1 MLLPLEREFA
11 LRITM
16 QERHINREKYFNEQ
30 SSTIRNHVLPFLN
43 QMITIDAN
51 TSILEIGCGEGGNLK
66 PFLDMGCTRILG
78 VDMSEDKIN
87 NAKLFFANDPNK
99 ANIEFITSDIYEVD
113 NIGKFDIIMTRDV
126 LEHIHGQERFMEYVK
141 RFLKPGGKFFLGF
154 PPWYNPFGGHQQMC
168 ESKVLSK
175 LPFFHIFP
183 KPIYGL
189 ILKSFGETDP
199 KIEALMEIKDTGIT
213 IERFEKIL
221 KKTGYKK
228 DKVLYYFI
236 NPNYEAKFG
245 LKPREQIG
253 FISSFP
259 FVRNFLI
266 TTSYYL
272 VSPINNN

>member
-1 MLLPLEREFA
+1 
-11 LRITM
+11 
-16 QERHINREKYFNEQ
+16 
-30 SSTIRNHVLPFLN
+30 
-43 QMITIDAN
+43 
-51 TSILEIGCGEGGNLK
+51 
-66 PFLDMGCTRILG
+66 
-78 VDMSEDKIN
+78 
-87 NAKLFFANDPNK
+87 
-99 ANIEFITSDIYEVD
+99 
-113 NIGKFDIIMTRDV
+113 
-126 LEHIHGQERFMEYVK
+126 
-141 RFLKPGGKFFLGF
+141 
-154 PPWYNPFGGHQQMC
+154 MC

-175 LPFFHIFP
+175 LPFFHLFP
-183 KPIYGL
+183 KSVYGF

-245 LKPREQIG
+245 LKPREQVG
-253 FISSFP
+253 FISSIP

>member
-1 MLLPLEREFA
+1 
-11 LRITM
+11 M
-16 QERHINREKYFNEQ
+16 QERHTNRHKYFEEQ
-30 SSTIRNHVLPFLN
+30 STTISKHVIPFLS
-43 QMITIDAN
+43 QVLKVDS
-51 TSILEIGCGEGGNLK
+51 SISVLEIGCGEGGNMK
-66 PFLDMGCTRILG
+66 PFLDMGCTRLLG
-78 VDMSEDKIN
+78 VDMSAEKIE
-87 NAKLFFANDPNK
+87 NAKAYFANHPNNK
-99 ANIEFITSDIYEVD
+99 NIEFITSDIYDVD
-113 NIGKFDIIMTRDV
+113 NIGQFDIIMTRDV

-183 KPIYGL
+183 KAIYGS
-189 ILKSFGETDP
+189 ILKAFGESDP

-245 LKPREQIG
+245 MKPREQWDVVSAI
-253 FISSFP
+253 P
-259 FVRNFLI
+259 YLRNFLI

-272 VSPINNN
+272 VSPK

>member
-1 MLLPLEREFA
+1 
-11 LRITM
+11 M
-16 QERHINREKYFNEQ
+16 QERHINRDKYFQEQ
-30 SSTIRNHVLPFLN
+30 SSTISNHVLPFLN
-43 QMITIDAN
+43 QMITIDEN
-51 TSILEIGCGEGGNLK
+51 TAILEIGCGEGGNLK
-66 PFLDMGCTRILG
+66 PFLDMGCKRILG
-78 VDMSEDKIN
+78 VDMSADKIA
-87 NAKLFFANDPNK
+87 NAKAFFANDPNK
-99 ANIEFITSDIYEVD
+99 ANIELITSDIYDVD

-175 LPFFHIFP
+175 LPFFHLFP
-183 KPIYGL
+183 KSVYGF

-245 LKPREQIG
+245 LKPREQVG
-253 FISSFP
+253 FISSIP
-259 FVRNFLI
+259 FARNFLI

>member
-1 MLLPLEREFA
+1 
-11 LRITM
+11 M
-16 QERHINREKYFNEQ
+16 QERHINREKYFQEQ
-30 SSTIRNHVLPFLN
+30 SSTISNHVLPFLN
-43 QMITIDAN
+43 QMITIDEN
-51 TSILEIGCGEGGNLK
+51 TAILEIGCGEGGNLK
-66 PFLDMGCTRILG
+66 PFLDMGCKRILG
-78 VDMSEDKIN
+78 VDMSADKIA
-87 NAKLFFANDPNK
+87 NAKSFFANDPNK
-99 ANIEFITSDIYEVD
+99 ANIELITSDIYDVD

-175 LPFFHIFP
+175 LPFFHLFP
-183 KPIYGL
+183 KSVYGF

-245 LKPREQIG
+245 LKPREQVG
-253 FISSFP
+253 FISSIP